1 MDQEFRENYIEIL
14 TRFYLAFESIHQ
26 YITDLKNFLQE
37 LNDGIFIQQNL
48 ETVLQDHEGKQLMVS
63 CFTKSYNFF

>member
-1 MDQEFRENYIEIL
+1 MDQEFRENYIDIL

-63 CFTKSYNFF
+63 NLI

>member
-63 CFTKSYNFF
+63 LLIQ

>member
-1 MDQEFRENYIEIL
+1 MDQEFRENNIEIL

-37 LNDGIFIQQNL
+37 LNEGIFIQQNL

-63 CFTKSYNFF
+63 